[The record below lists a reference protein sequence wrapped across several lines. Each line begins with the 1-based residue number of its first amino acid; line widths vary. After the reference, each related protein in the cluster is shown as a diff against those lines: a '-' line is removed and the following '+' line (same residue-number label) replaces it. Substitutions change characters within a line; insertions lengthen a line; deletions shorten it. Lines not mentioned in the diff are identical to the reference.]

1 MIISKSYV
9 IAMFLLK
16 KLGFIPGKDE
26 QPLRSMELQ
35 EKEWK
40 EQKGWKACRKVDQRE
55 KEKGV

>member
-1 MIISKSYV
+1 
-9 IAMFLLK
+9 MFLFK